1 MKKSKIFM
9 YITFWLIAIELTLRY
24 IFKLGDI
31 AAWISPFI
39 WVSLAFQLY
48 YGISA
53 ILKVKTKILNAE
65 IATAQAEV
73 DRIKMDFQRQQQ
85 SIVLERRLNPA
96 GNISYFVDGVPI
108 EVELIEKR
116 SCHEYWVN
124 IRRTDDK
131 YGYSPELFYGS
142 SFRVLDRFRFKF
154 ALKYFNKLVKEHNLT
169 VKVVV
174 RI

>member
-1 MKKSKIFM
+1 M
-9 YITFWLIAIELTLRY
+9 YITFGLIAIELTLKY

-65 IATAQAEV
+65 IATAQAEA
-73 DRIKMDFQRQQQ
+73 DRIRMDFQRQQQ
-85 SIVLERRLNPA
+85 TIVLERRLNPA

-108 EVELIEKR
+108 EEALTGIKAPKEKTISEMSLSELKEKLIK
-116 SCHEYWVN
+116 HEKVQEFEICKQIKDLII
-124 IRRTDDK
+124 IR
-131 YGYSPELFYGS
+131 ELESGE
-142 SFRVLDRFRFKF
+142 RK
-154 ALKYFNKLVKEHNLT
+154 
-169 VKVVV
+169 
-174 RI
+174 